1 MRCNKTSHFF
11 YKNRQLDFLTKIC
24 KFSISGKKEGN
35 AKIVKLILEKFKGS
49 LLSVLPITAIVI
61 ILNFFIPLNTWDFI
75 GFIIGAVMLIVGM
88 TLFTLGAD
96 MSMMNVGSGVGKYIT
111 KKRKIWIAIVILLI
125 IGILITVA

>member
-1 MRCNKTSHFF
+1 M
-11 YKNRQLDFLTKIC
+11 
-24 KFSISGKKEGN
+24 
-35 AKIVKLILEKFKGS
+35 VKLVLEKFKES

-111 KKRKIWIAIVILLI
+111 KKRKIWIAIVIPLI